1 MRRPLIAGNWKL
13 NGITD
18 VAKTLSGDVRDGVA
32 ARKPACDVLV
42 CPTFTVLSAVSEV
55 VTGSGVDLGAQ
66 NMAVATSGAFT
77 GEISGEMLKDV
88 GCSYVILGHSE
99 RRTLF
104 GETDA
109 LVAEKVASAYR
120 DGLTPILCV
129 GETLEERE
137 AEQTMQVLQKQI
149 LACLPSLPAEQEQQQ
164 QLVVAYEPVWAIG
177 TGKVAT
183 TEQAQAAHAFIRELL
198 AKELGANV
206 SDHVRILYGGSMK
219 PGNAK
224 ELLGQADVDGGLI
237 GGAALKANDF
247 LAIIDGL
254 TA

>member
-1 MRRPLIAGNWKL
+1 MRRALIAGNWKL
-13 NGITD
+13 NGTTQ
-18 VAKTLSGDVRDGVA
+18 AATALATAVRDGVA
-32 ARKPACDVLV
+32 ANKPDCDVLV
-42 CPTFTVLSAVSEV
+42 CPTFTVLSAVQGV
-55 VTGSGVDLGAQ
+55 VAGSGVDLGAQ
-66 NMAVATSGAFT
+66 NMAVASSGAFT

-104 GETDA
+104 GETNEQ
-109 LVAEKVASAYR
+109 VAQKVASAYR

-129 GETLEERE
+129 GETLEQRE
-137 AEQTMQVLQKQI
+137 AEQTMQVLEQQL
-149 LACLPSLPAEQEQQQ
+149 LACLPVLPADAAKQQ

-177 TGKVAT
+177 TGKVAST
-183 TEQAQAAHAFIRELL
+183 AQAQEAHAFIRGLL

-206 SDHVRILYGGSMK
+206 ADAVRILYGGSMK
-219 PGNAK
+219 PDNAK

-247 LAIIDGL
+247 LAIMDGL